1 MARDKDIAIT
11 PDFNNSALTFGPT
24 FSTLLKLKLL
34 PKDLSR
40 FIFISSIIFFL
51 LSLFSNLIK

>member
-1 MARDKDIAIT
+1 MAIT

-34 PKDLSR
+34 PNDLSR
-40 FIFISSIIFFL
+40 LILISSITFFYYL
-51 LSLFSNLIK
+51 DSQI